1 MFETTATRQE
11 TRCLAHLCNSS
22 SAPPTSFASRPA
34 AYPIMTLMGARQMM
48 VLMGAVARCSELVC
62 LHCFAL
68 TGKQWH
74 MTSVC
79 A

>member
-34 AYPIMTLMGARQMM
+34 AYPIMTLFH
-48 VLMGAVARCSELVC
+48 LCSRRPPHSISIMIAIITIITIIIIRGRWLKRE
-62 LHCFAL
+62 
-68 TGKQWH
+68 
-74 MTSVC
+74 
-79 A
+79 